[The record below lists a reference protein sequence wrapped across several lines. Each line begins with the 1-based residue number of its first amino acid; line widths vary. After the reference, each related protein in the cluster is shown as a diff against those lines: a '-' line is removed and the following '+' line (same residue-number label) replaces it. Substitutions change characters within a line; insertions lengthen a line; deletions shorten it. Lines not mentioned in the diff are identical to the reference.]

1 MTNEY
6 FVASQ
11 EVEDF
16 HKEVLKFASF
26 VTLEI
31 GEEYRKSYGAPI
43 TNGALYSIA
52 TDSIALHKVV
62 YSLCLNG
69 WAFAAAV
76 ILRTMLDLYAN
87 ILVIVNAK
95 NNESEF
101 MAFRYTHCFLKAN
114 LNDPVLAD
122 EPKKQIMEGL
132 KQLHDDIRS
141 KAHDYIFKGKLLG
154 YWYSPEYSNT
164 KNILDTFDTS
174 LKSDFYN
181 KLSSASHGGLLGLRL
196 FKDSPDEKNP
206 NPRADKKSQNLAL
219 SVSNHLIL
227 EIFGRYGHFMD
238 PSADDIYINL
248 SEKFKSLKSV
258 VKEQSEA

>member
-1 MTNEY
+1 MTKNWIKI
-6 FVASQ
+6 FT
-11 EVEDF
+11 F
-16 HKEVLKFASF
+16 LPLLVLFCFLAKP
-26 VTLEI
+26 V
-31 GEEYRKSYGAPI
+31 
-43 TNGALYSIA
+43 
-52 TDSIALHKVV
+52 
-62 YSLCLNG
+62 
-69 WAFAAAV
+69 FAAAYQAARLEQSHPAIIELTPSSSVDFWVKFKNIGDKYWSGSGDQAV

>member
-6 FVASQ
+6 FAANQ

-16 HKEVLKFASF
+16 YKEGLKFASF
-26 VTLEI
+26 VTIEI
-31 GEEYRKSYGAPI
+31 GEEYRKTDGSPI

-52 TDSIALHKVV
+52 IDSIALHKVV

-69 WAFAAAV
+69 WAFATAL

-101 MAFRYTHCFLKAN
+101 MVFRYTYYFLKVN
-114 LNDPVLAD
+114 LSDPDLAD
-122 EPKKQIMEGL
+122 ESKKQIMEGL

-141 KAHDYIFKGKLLG
+141 KAHDYMFKGKLFG

-164 KNILDTFDTS
+164 KNILDTFDSS

-206 NPRADKKSQNLAL
+206 NPRADRNAQNLAL
-219 SVSNHLIL
+219 SVSNHLML
-227 EIFGRYGHFMD
+227 EIFGSYGHFMNE
-238 PSADDIYINL
+238 SADDIYIHLNK
-248 SEKFKSLKSV
+248 KFQSLKSV
-258 VKEQSEA
+258 VKEQPEV